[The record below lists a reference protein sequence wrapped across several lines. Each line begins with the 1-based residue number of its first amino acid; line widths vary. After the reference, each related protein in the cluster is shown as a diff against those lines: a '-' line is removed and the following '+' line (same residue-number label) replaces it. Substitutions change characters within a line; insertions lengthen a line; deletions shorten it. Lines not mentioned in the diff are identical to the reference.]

1 MQVAAL
7 SKPEESIDE
16 KYEAC
21 LKRLGQSKL
30 GFITT
35 NFYRPCFISLEI
47 LRTHGV
53 VHADV
58 RAAQP

>member
-1 MQVAAL
+1 MAAL

-30 GFITT
+30 GFQIESFNHSETQIH
-35 NFYRPCFISLEI
+35 NFLSISNFKNILE
-47 LRTHGV
+47 
-53 VHADV
+53 
-58 RAAQP
+58 P

>member
-1 MQVAAL
+1 MAAL

-30 GFITT
+30 GFQSE
-35 NFYRPCFISLEI
+35 NFSLSETQI
-47 LRTHGV
+47 HTF
-53 VHADV
+53 
-58 RAAQP
+58 

>member
-1 MQVAAL
+1 MAAL

-30 GFITT
+30 GFQIK
-35 NFYRPCFISLEI
+35 NFNLSEIKIHNFETISNLRNI
-47 LRTHGV
+47 L
-53 VHADV
+53 
-58 RAAQP
+58 QP